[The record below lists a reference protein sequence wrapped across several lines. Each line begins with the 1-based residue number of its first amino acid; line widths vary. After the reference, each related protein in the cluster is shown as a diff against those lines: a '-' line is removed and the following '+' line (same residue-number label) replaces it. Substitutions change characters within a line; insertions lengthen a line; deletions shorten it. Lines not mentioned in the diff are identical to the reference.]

1 MKELA
6 ILLRSMQ
13 LYTQNAHN
21 LVDKGLFFQDHD
33 FLGGLYETYDTEYDS
48 IVERMIGL
56 TDSSVVNLMEIQV
69 AAINLIRSLPTKE
82 TDNIAYFM
90 KIEDMEIKLRIQ
102 VAKINQ
108 SVSIGTQQLIG
119 DIANASEGRSYK
131 LKQRI
136 KSNGK

>member
-33 FLGGLYETYDTEYDS
+33 FLGGLYETYDAEYDS
-48 IVERMIGL
+48 IIERIIGL
-56 TDSSVVNLMEIQV
+56 TDSNAINLMEVQI
-69 AAINLIRSLPTKE
+69 AAIKLIQSLPPKE
-82 TDNIAYFM
+82 TDNIAYFI
-90 KIEDMEIKLRIQ
+90 KIEDMEKKLRMQI
-102 VAKINQ
+102 AKINP

-119 DIANASEGRSYK
+119 DVANASEGRSYK

-136 KSNGK
+136 KPNGK